1 MILSIDF
8 EKAFDN
14 VSWKFIN
21 KTLAY
26 YNFGPSIQ
34 KWIGLFQKGT
44 EACIIQN
51 GHMSESFSLNRGCR
65 QGDPVSPYIFILCSE
80 ILGKMIRK
88 NKDIR
93 GISINNRQYKLSQY
107 ADDTQLFLDGSEKSL
122 KTALYVLK
130 TFYKISGLKINVETP
145 KAIWIGALSHSEN
158 RLCLNYEL
166 DWTQGPFKMDGCLN
180 YL

>member
-8 EKAFDN
+8 EKEFDT

-34 KWIGLFQKGT
+34 KWIGLFQKGA

-65 QGDPVSPYIFILCSE
+65 QGDPVSPYIFILCAE
-80 ILGKMIRK
+80 ILGKLIRK
-88 NKDIR
+88 IKTLEEFLLIR
-93 GISINNRQYKLSQY
+93 DNTN
-107 ADDTQLFLDGSEKSL
+107 
-122 KTALYVLK
+122 
-130 TFYKISGLKINVETP
+130 
-145 KAIWIGALSHSEN
+145 
-158 RLCLNYEL
+158 
-166 DWTQGPFKMDGCLN
+166 
-180 YL
+180 